1 MIHFVFCRKTLD
13 NLLFLFSFV
22 VVVVVVVG
30 ISSILFLDSSGDMAG
45 IESFFAQV
53 FAALTLCG
61 GSLSIYSDW
70 DETIFPQRFC

>member
-1 MIHFVFCRKTLD
+1 
-13 NLLFLFSFV
+13 
-22 VVVVVVVG
+22 
-30 ISSILFLDSSGDMAG
+30 MAG

-70 DETIFPQRFC
+70 DETIFPQRFCWIQIGLVGLETEMTRQRGERKEKSKG